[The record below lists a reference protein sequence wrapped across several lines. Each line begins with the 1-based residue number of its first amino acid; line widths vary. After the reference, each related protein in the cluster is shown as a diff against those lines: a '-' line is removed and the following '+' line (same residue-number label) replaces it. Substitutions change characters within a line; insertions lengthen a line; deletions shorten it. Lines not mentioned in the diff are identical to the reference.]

1 MILLLVLIWY
11 YLCGATIVVS
21 LMPHHHLCAYMPS
34 CKMPSPLL
42 LLPWWCH
49 CCWCLDAAAVMMPP
63 LSLSLPLCYR
73 CHYHDVTTQ
82 PLPLLWCLRCRKA
95 AAMMLPLT
103 LAWCHLRCH
112 YRWYDA
118 ATDADMMPP
127 PLSLW
132 YCCYRWHD
140 AAASIMMLLL
150 PASRCCCYNTTA
162 AAADALMLP
171 LLSCFY
177 EWE

>member
-1 MILLLVLIWY
+1 MLLLVLIWY
-11 YLCGATIVVS
+11 YLCGATTVVS
-21 LMPHHHLCAYMPS
+21 LMPQHHLCAYMPS
-34 CKMPSPLL
+34 YKMPSPVL

-63 LSLSLPLCYR
+63 PSLSLTLCHC
-73 CHYHDVTTQ
+73 CHYHDVTAQ
-82 PLPLLWCLRCRKA
+82 PLPLLCCLRCRKA

-103 LAWCHLRCH
+103 LAWCHLCCH